1 MLEFRDLRSGIWV
14 KILVVVFHRPKVHI
28 LHRQIVPFRVA
39 GWQHLGVWPLVDQEF
54 GLGGF
59 GIRPNSEVGIWRIRD
74 LTKKVRFLVLRCPE
88 GAPIPT
94 RCASAVQELSAEP
107 GARARAHACAVC
119 GAI

>member
-28 LHRQIVPFRVA
+28 LHRQMFPFRVA

-74 LTKKVRFLVLRCPE
+74 LTKKVRFLVLRCRHRLCGITSRGQPALAAWD
-88 GAPIPT
+88 GDWWGVKHVPA
-94 RCASAVQELSAEP
+94 AEKS
-107 GARARAHACAVC
+107 
-119 GAI
+119 